1 MADEAASELQHRQK
15 KHSAYF
21 NSLVRLV
28 PAKFYLPDDD
38 EEKSN
43 KFYKNRGKAA
53 PKQIIK
59 EASRKAKKKR
69 LDPNQSKNVIDLQEQ
84 QETANDES
92 DKSDS
97 EDDGNNNSQGF
108 SVEKV
113 PSGKIADLR
122 ARLHERIELLQ
133 GKRRAIGDSDQHS
146 KRPKKKMKSE
156 IKSHK
161 KKMNEISQ
169 NKQDQSNTNTAR
181 ISSGKKVINDQ
192 GEIVFSKFDFMERG
206 KNPKHGSKM
215 RNYKNLIAKAETRKK
230 KIEEL
235 KGQDV
240 NKAKEMEERHAWK
253 SAIEKAE
260 GNKVKDDP
268 KLLKKSLKRK
278 EKLKTKSKKQWDARK
293 DHQNKQMEDKQKR
306 RQKNLKERA
315 EAKKGKK
322 GGKGKK
328 HRPGF

>member
-1 MADEAASELQHRQK
+1 MADELASELQKRLK
-15 KHSAYF
+15 EHSTYF

-28 PAKFYLPDDD
+28 PAKFYLPDDE
-38 EEKSN
+38 EEKSK
-43 KFYKNRGKAA
+43 KFYKNRGKSA
-53 PKQIIK
+53 PKQEIK

-69 LDPNQSKNVIDLQEQ
+69 LDPSQTKDVVDLQEQ
-84 QETANDES
+84 GETVNDKSNE
-92 DKSDS
+92 SDS
-97 EDDGNNNSQGF
+97 EDDDNNNSRGF

-122 ARLHERIELLQ
+122 AKLHERIQALQ
-133 GKRRAIGDSDQHS
+133 GKRKPTSEKHS
-146 KRPKKKMKSE
+146 NRPKKKMKSE
-156 IKSHK
+156 IKSDK
-161 KKMNEISQ
+161 RKMNQIAQS
-169 NKQDQSNTNTAR
+169 KKDQSQKERNTVT
-181 ISSGKKVINDQ
+181 NDK
-192 GEIVFSKFDFMERG
+192 GEVVFSKFDFMERS

-215 RNYKNLIAKAETRKK
+215 RNYKNLIAKAETRQK

-235 KGQDV
+235 KGKDES
-240 NKAKEMEERHAWK
+240 KARELAERHAWE
-253 SAIEKAE
+253 SAMEKAE

-278 EKLKTKSKKQWDARK
+278 EKMKAKSKKQWDTRK
-293 DHQNKQMEDKQKR
+293 EQQNKQMEEKQKR